1 MRLPW
6 KRRGWRPKLVALDID
21 GTVVDLDGVMP
32 DPVHSAVRRVI
43 DAGVPVVMS
52 TGRSWLATRP
62 IIEAFDLPH
71 GLHVT
76 SNGAVVST
84 FPPLHVVHEVTF
96 DPTDV
101 IQKVRAETDA
111 LIAVEEVG
119 VGYRVSAEFPT
130 GELYGQCRVQT
141 LEELMA
147 TPVSR
152 VIVRD
157 PNAADG
163 EFIELAER
171 LGLHGVQYWVG
182 WSAWLDIAPKGVH
195 KAAGL
200 DVVCARMDVDRADV
214 LALGDGFNDLEML
227 AWAGRG
233 VAIGDAADEVKA
245 AADHVTGTFA
255 EGGTVAELDRW
266 FG

>member
-1 MRLPW
+1 MRS
-6 KRRGWRPKLVALDID
+6 RWRPRLVALDID
-21 GTVVDLDGVMP
+21 GTVVDLDGRMP
-32 DPVHSAVRRVI
+32 DGVRDAVRRVTE
-43 DAGVPVVMS
+43 AGVPVVMS

-62 IIEAFDLPH
+62 IVDLFGLPH

-84 FPPLHVVHEVTF
+84 YPPLHIVHEVTF
-96 DPTDV
+96 DPRDV
-101 IQKVRAETDA
+101 IERVRAETDA

-119 VGYRVSAEFPT
+119 VGYRVSADFPA
-130 GELYGQCRVQT
+130 GELHGLCRVQS

-147 TPVSR
+147 EPVSR

-157 PNAADG
+157 PDAPDG
-163 EFIELAER
+163 EFLSLAER

-182 WSAWLDIAPKGVH
+182 WSAWLDIAPRGVH

-200 DVVCARMDVDRADV
+200 DVVCAREGIDRADV
-214 LALGDGFNDLEML
+214 LALGDGFNDIEML

-245 AADHVTGTFA
+245 AADHVTDTFA
-255 EGGTVAELDRW
+255 DGGTVAELQRW
-266 FG
+266 FA